1 MPIDKELSKLYI
13 NIRQFIF
20 IFHLLL
26 YFQQACVKKNNMIDS
41 PFLRP
46 LCIIAAFL
54 GTVQG
59 LTWMILSIL
68 VILLDSE
75 IWIPNIDSMNY
86 FNTAAYNLLF
96 QNTSNPVV
104 DDLTYLICNFALFA
118 FAWIYVILS
127 FLWTVISL
135 ILAQKCYRNHYNNVT
150 LDNYGNWV
158 VITFLVTTFDL
169 ILSGLLIIDFVV
181 IQYFSELDD
190 ATKFL
195 YNTIVGV
202 VMTITARGYILVI
215 INIAVTISLIRVGGK
230 FKVSVLECWKQ
241 KIPRK

>member
-1 MPIDKELSKLYI
+1 
-13 NIRQFIF
+13 
-20 IFHLLL
+20 
-26 YFQQACVKKNNMIDS
+26 MIDS

-68 VILLDSE
+68 VILLGSE

-96 QNTSNPVV
+96 QSTSDPPVE
-104 DDLTYLICNFALFA
+104 DLTYLICNLALFG
-118 FAWIYVILS
+118 FAWVYLILS

-150 LDNYGNWV
+150 VENCGIWV
-158 VITFLVTTFDL
+158 IITFLVTTFDL
-169 ILSGLLIIDFVV
+169 IISFMLIMDFVV
-181 IQYFSELDD
+181 IQNCYELDD
-190 ATKFL
+190 AAKFL

-202 VMTITARGYILVI
+202 VMTIIARGYILVI
-215 INIAVTISLIRVGGK
+215 VNITVMICLISVGAK
-230 FKVSVLECWKQ
+230 FKVSVVDTWKQ
-241 KIPRK
+241 KIPKH